1 MKNIL
6 LLTIISN
13 FLNIFGLANI
23 EDFYIFGVA
32 NIEDFYIFKTFR
44 TSKLKL

>member
-13 FLNIFGLANI
+13 SLLNIFGVANI

-32 NIEDFYIFKTFR
+32 NIEDFIF
-44 TSKLKL
+44 LKLLGLVT